1 MKIADRVKAPVPSFF
16 RRLCN
21 AGLVVAFLLSAAPGF
36 RDDLCYFGG
45 YHDHG
50 KGIISALS
58 QLTVKEDKHA

>member
-21 AGLVVAFLLSAAPGF
+21 VGLVVAFLLSAAPGF
-36 RDDLCYFGG
+36 PNDLFMFGG

-50 KGIISALS
+50 EGIISAVS
-58 QLTVKEDKHA
+58 QLIVKEDKDA